1 MPTRFPRAQV
11 MTNHSFP
18 SVRVSQA
25 RALLWTQRIQNTRE
39 RIVKDPTSLVHK
51 RMWWSV
57 QLPAF
62 LSGIQGKGLFESL
75 KPRKGDAYAD
85 F

>member
-1 MPTRFPRAQV
+1 MCPGNDKSLLP
-11 MTNHSFP
+11 
-18 SVRVSQA
+18 VSEGQPA

-39 RIVKDPTSLVHK
+39 RIIKDPTSLVHK